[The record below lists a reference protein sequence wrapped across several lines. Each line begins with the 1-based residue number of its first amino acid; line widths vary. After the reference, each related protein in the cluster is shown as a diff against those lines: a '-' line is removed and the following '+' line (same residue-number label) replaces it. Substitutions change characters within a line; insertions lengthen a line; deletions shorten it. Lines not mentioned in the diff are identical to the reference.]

1 MNPVV
6 DMDDDLPAPPEGGAA
21 SAPVETTDVPQD
33 AYGNVPKM
41 GDVVPAGTYHMRLHS
56 YQKAKYE
63 DGPVYSLQW
72 RIQDETNNAGGRV
85 VFSNCP
91 WPTSEDIKLANSD
104 APAGA
109 KVEAQKRV
117 NDRLVVAKAIQE
129 AAGCKPGSMPFE
141 QFLATNPEMLVQI
154 SITDKKQRIVDAVGN
169 PVRDEKG
176 QLKFASTGEKKNKV
190 QKYISLTRP
199 Q

>member
-6 DMDDDLPAPPEGGAA
+6 DMDDDLPAPPVGGTA
-21 SAPVETTDVPQD
+21 SAEVEIADVPAE
-33 AYGNVPKM
+33 AYGTVPKM
-41 GDVVPAGTYHMRLHS
+41 GDVIAAGTYHFRAHS
-56 YQKAKYE
+56 WQKANYE
-63 DGPVYSLQW
+63 DGPVYSIQW
-72 RIQDETNNAGGRV
+72 RAQQEPITGRV

-91 WPTSEDIKLANSD
+91 WPTAADIKLAND
-104 APAGA
+104 PNVPAGA

-141 QFLATNPEMLVQI
+141 QFLATNPEMLLQI
-154 SITDKKQRIVDAVGN
+154 SVTDKKERSGIGPDGK
-169 PVRDEKG
+169 PT
-176 QLKFASTGEKKNKV
+176 FASTGEKKNKV
-190 QKYISLTRP
+190 QKYISLVRP